1 MSRQLRL
8 EFPGGLYHVT
18 QRGNNRQ
25 PIFLSDEDHRVFLE
39 LLGKTVNRFAWIL
52 TAYVL
57 MWNHFH
63 FVVQLTCNSL
73 SRGMQWF
80 GTNYVRYFNRVHGR
94 VGHLYQG
101 QPDMPLVEEETY
113 GLNVLRYDVL
123 NPVRASIA
131 DRPEDYIWS
140 SHRAI
145 LGLTDPPDWLAVD
158 DVLVNFA
165 PTVEIARPL
174 YKEFVDSAIGM
185 ECDPWKDLMGGLYL
199 GSKDWIEKMRE
210 HVEVKPRSSEH
221 PRAQRLV
228 HIAPMVAI
236 VKSVAETMTI
246 DENRILYGRGGLPRM
261 LAAWIG
267 CKEALLTHGE
277 IAAGLR
283 IRSTSQVAR
292 LVRRMDEQLQG
303 NGVLQGWVERCV
315 STIRGKQGE
324 GQTGLNSSS

>member
-18 QRGNNRQ
+18 QRGNNRH
-25 PIFLSDEDHRVFLE
+25 PIFLTDGDHHVFLE

-63 FVVQLTCNSL
+63 FVVRLTCNSL

-80 GTNYVRYFNRVHGR
+80 GTRYVQYFNRTHGR

-113 GLNVLRYDVL
+113 GLNVLRYDAL
-123 NPVRASIA
+123 NPVRACIV
-131 DRPEDYIWS
+131 DRPEDYMWS
-140 SHRAI
+140 SHRAV
-145 LGLTDPPDWLAVD
+145 LGLTDAPDWLAVD

-165 PTVEIARPL
+165 PKRDIARAF
-174 YKEFVDSAIGM
+174 YKEFVDSAVGTD
-185 ECDPWKDLMGGLYL
+185 CNPWKDLVGGLYL

-210 HVEVKPRSSEH
+210 QVELKPRSNEH

-228 HIAPMVAI
+228 QIAPMTAI
-236 VKSVAETMTI
+236 VTAVAECLAI
-246 DENRILYGRGGLPRM
+246 DEKRILFGRGGVPRM

-267 CKEALLTHGE
+267 CKEALLTRRE
-277 IAAGLR
+277 IAAGLG
-283 IRSTSQVAR
+283 IHSASQVAR
-292 LVRRMDEQLQG
+292 LVRRMDEQLQE
-303 NGVLQGWVERCV
+303 NTELQGWVERCV
-315 STIRGKQGE
+315 STIRRKQGE
-324 GQTGLNSSS
+324 GRAGLNSSS